1 MNKSL
6 DSRKSLRVFIQD
18 NMENLIEENY
28 SKLKECIKE
37 SVESEQCYINYD
49 DENFALLKPY
59 IITEEDPSK
68 ENLAY
73 LESNFGINSE
83 IFQKELVY
91 QDIDN
96 AIEKAKESKI
106 NRKHDEFSDDE
117 DMDPWNFEF
126 EVDISKG
133 ISDDDYNS
141 IMSMRRVI
149 HSYFCILK
157 RNFKADIPKK
167 IVKFLVKNTTRNI
180 SSYLQSALYK
190 CKDKISLVNE
200 DADIRTKREIKIL
213 FKNSSKH
220 LG

>member
-1 MNKSL
+1 
-6 DSRKSLRVFIQD
+6 
-18 NMENLIEENY
+18 
-28 SKLKECIKE
+28 
-37 SVESEQCYINYD
+37 
-49 DENFALLKPY
+49 LKPY

-73 LESNFGINSE
+73 LESNFEINSE

-91 QDIDN
+91 QDIKK
-96 AIEKAKESKI
+96 AIEKARKNKI
-106 NRKHDEFSDDE
+106 NRKYDEISDDE

-133 ISDDDYNS
+133 ISDDDYNN

-180 SSYLQSALYK
+180 SSYLQNALYK
-190 CKDKISLVNE
+190 CKDKTSLVNE

-213 FKNSSKH
+213 FKNSSKQ
-220 LG
+220 LGGIKSGEQGNQESQKG